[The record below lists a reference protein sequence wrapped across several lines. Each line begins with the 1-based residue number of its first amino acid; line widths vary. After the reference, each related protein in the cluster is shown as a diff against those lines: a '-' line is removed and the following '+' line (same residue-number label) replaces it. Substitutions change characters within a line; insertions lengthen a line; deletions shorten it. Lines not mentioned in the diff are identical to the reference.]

1 MIPTASPAPL
11 IEEEEVPVA
20 AEPSAGPGAAQART
34 RRTALLALSPVVA
47 LAVLVAV
54 LVAGARHDA
63 PARPTSVAAD
73 TGGGAAAA
81 PESPPAANDKASGF
95 ELPDLRH
102 PGATIAFANPAR
114 PTVVNFFAAWCGPCR
129 QEMPIIAEASHRT
142 PGVDFL
148 GVNVQDVRS
157 EALAMLRE
165 FGADFPA
172 AVDSDRSLVRQWHL
186 RGMPTTLF
194 IAPGGRIVAQH
205 NGAITQRDMT
215 RLLAQLEGE

>member
-1 MIPTASPAPL
+1 VDGPVPA
-11 IEEEEVPVA
+11 
-20 AEPSAGPGAAQART
+20 PGAARSRT
-34 RRTALLALSPVVA
+34 RRTALLALAPVAA
-47 LAVLVAV
+47 LALLVAV
-54 LVAGARHDA
+54 LVASARDTTS
-63 PARPTSVAAD
+63 ARPTTVAAD
-73 TGGGAAAA
+73 SGSPAGAGAGSPAGAGAASGLAA
-81 PESPPAANDKASGF
+81 EASGDAITGF

-102 PGATIAFANPAR
+102 PGGTIRFGNPTR

-129 QEMPIIAEASHRT
+129 QEMPLIAKASHGT

-157 EALAMLRE
+157 EALAMLAA
-165 FGADFPA
+165 FGVDFPA

-194 IAPGGRIVAQH
+194 IAPGGRVVAEH
-205 NGAITQRDMT
+205 KGALAQRDMT